1 MRVFTAMIVVALS
14 ACGTK
19 SDVIPTGKST
29 YLVRSPKTG
38 GGPAGDA
45 EIKAYGIRR
54 ANEFCDAEGKHAIV
68 NIGET
73 GGLQLFNVQRAEVRF
88 SCVDK

>member
-1 MRVFTAMIVVALS
+1 MRVCTAMVVLALC

-19 SDVIPTGKST
+19 SDVIPTGKSA
-29 YLVRSPKTG
+29 YLVRSPATA

-54 ANEFCDAEGKHAIV
+54 ANEFCDAEGKHAII

-73 GGLQLFNVQRAEVRF
+73 GGLQLFSAQRAEVRF